1 MEFNSFKNL
10 IILIPEIFLGTSII
24 TLIIFGSSIISDT
37 EKNFPVIVN
46 TVTKLAILILT
57 FTILLIYTNNLF
69 LDSFFYSKTF
79 IKDNL
84 SVVVKITLLIS
95 TVLCLFLTENYLNV
109 QKITSFE
116 YVIILLL
123 ALQGLLLLTSSFD
136 LISTYLAIELQS
148 LAFYVLA
155 GYKKNS
161 TFSTESGLK
170 YFILGSFSS
179 GFLLFGFSFIYGF
192 TGVTNFE
199 DISNFF
205 FAAKDNFLFLDI
217 SLIFILV
224 ALFFKLA
231 VAPFHLWAPDIYEG
245 APSITTVFFAVLP
258 KISLL
263 VLLVRIFY
271 IGFFDIISSYIEIF
285 VNLAIFSV
293 FVGTF
298 GALKQRKVKSLIA
311 YSSISHAGFLLL
323 AFSTACFEGIQALFF
338 YIIVYMITSVCIW
351 GVFMSLNLRK
361 YSSFKTSK
369 HLSDFT
375 SLSVVNPCLALI
387 FSVAFLSLAG
397 IPPLV
402 GFYAKA
408 VVFFCAIES
417 SLYFSAFSIILISV
431 VSAFYYLRVIK
442 TIYFEN
448 TFNLKLFCNIN
459 YVNSFII
466 AVICIS
472 FIFLFVN
479 PNFLTLVCY
488 KICVL

>member
-1 MEFNSFKNL
+1 MEYNSFKNL
-10 IILIPEIFLGTSII
+10 IILTPEIFLGTSII
-24 TLIIFGSSIISDT
+24 TLIIYGSSIVSNT
-37 EKNFPVIVN
+37 KKNFPLIISAIS
-46 TVTKLAILILT
+46 KLTILILI
-57 FTILLIYTNNLF
+57 FTIFLTYTSSLSY
-69 LDSFFYSKTF
+69 DSFFFSKTF
-79 IKDNL
+79 IKDDL

-95 TVLCLFLTENYLNV
+95 AMLCLLITENYLNY

-116 YVIILLL
+116 YIIILLL

-148 LAFYVLA
+148 LSFYVLA

-179 GFLLFGFSFIYGF
+179 GFLLLGFSFVYGF

-205 FAAKDNFLFLDI
+205 FTTTYDSMLLDVA
-217 SLIFILV
+217 LIFILV

-245 APSITTVFFAVLP
+245 SPSISTVFFAVLP

-263 VLLVRIFY
+263 VLFVRLFY
-271 IGFFDIISSYIEIF
+271 VNFYEVGPSYIEIF
-285 VNLAIFSV
+285 TNLAILSV

-323 AFSTACFEGIQALFF
+323 AFSPICFEGIQALFF
-338 YIIVYMITSVCIW
+338 YIFIYMLTSICIW
-351 GVFMSLNLRK
+351 GVFMSINLRK
-361 YSSFKTSK
+361 HYSFKTSK

-375 SLSVVNPCLALI
+375 ALNKINPILALI

-402 GFYAKA
+402 GFYAKV

-417 SLYFSAFSIILISV
+417 SLYFTTFFIILISV
-431 VSAFYYLRVIK
+431 ISAFYYLRVIK
-442 TIYFEN
+442 TVYFEE
-448 TFNLKLFCNIN
+448 TTHLKLFCNIN
-459 YVNSFII
+459 YEQSFILT
-466 AVICIS
+466 VIFFNMIYL
-472 FIFLFVN
+472 FLH
-479 PNFLTLVCY
+479 PNLLTLICY
-488 KICVL
+488 KISLL